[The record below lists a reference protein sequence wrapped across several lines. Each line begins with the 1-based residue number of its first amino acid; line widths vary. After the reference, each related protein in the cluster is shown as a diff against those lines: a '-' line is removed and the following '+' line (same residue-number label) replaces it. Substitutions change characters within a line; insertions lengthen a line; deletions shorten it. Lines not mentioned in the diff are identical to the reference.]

1 MFTELLASGSGGGGS
16 SVKAYELH
24 EDVLSSYKI
33 TCTDSDGN
41 TFKPKAICVA
51 IKYSDTNNLCGAY
64 IENMSTTQFFYNY
77 ANVTIQLSPIQSNQ
91 LIASINDDGF
101 NIGTGWGLSSLQDVN
116 IYAFG

>member
-1 MFTELLASGSGGGGS
+1 MFTEMMAGGSGGGS

-51 IKYSDTNNLCGAY
+51 IKYNGTNNLCGAY
-64 IENMSTTQFFYNY
+64 IENMSTSQYIYNY
-77 ANVTIQLSPIQSNQ
+77 ANTTIQLAPIQSNS
-91 LIASINDDGF
+91 LIVSINEDGF
-101 NIGTGWGLSSLQDVN
+101 NIGTGWGLSAMQDVH